1 MNKYNKYKFILTFC
15 IVVGILAIIR
25 HAFELQMPLSTY
37 KTEIIKTNVSVQD
50 TTTLCNNTKTTI
62 EEENAENNETTTLE
76 GLGVSNKDS
85 VHLFL
90 PEIYSPI
97 TYLHSYSA
105 CFPDINPIQLKA
117 AIAMGIEPV
126 ASREEAKKYL
136 ENHELVNITNSPFY
150 VVDPLTHSIPYLVPE
165 CQDLLNT
172 ICVNFI
178 DSLQAKGLPP
188 HLPIIT
194 SVLRTSK
201 DIKKLQVGN
210 VNSTTNS
217 CHCYGTTVD
226 ITYNRFYPVTG
237 NNKES
242 RKNVVRYNTQMKK
255 ILADVLLDLRM
266 QGRCYVKYE
275 IKQACFH
282 LTVRPT
288 QKHQL

>member
-1 MNKYNKYKFILTFC
+1 MNRYNKYKFILTFC
-15 IVVGILAIIR
+15 VVVGLLAIIR
-25 HAFELQMPLSTY
+25 HAFELQMPLPTH
-37 KTEIIKTNVSVQD
+37 TEVAITTDSIVQD
-50 TTTLCNNTKTTI
+50 TVLCDNTPKAIEDYTSEDHETATLK
-62 EEENAENNETTTLE
+62 A
-76 GLGVSNKDS
+76 LGVSDEDS
-85 VHLFL
+85 ADLFL

-105 CFPDINPIQLKA
+105 CFPDLNPVQLKA

-126 ASREEAKKYL
+126 ASREEAQRYL
-136 ENHELVNITNSPFY
+136 ENRELVNVTNSPFY

-178 DSLQAKGLPP
+178 DSLQSKGLPP
-188 HLPIIT
+188 HLPIVT

-242 RKNVVRYNTQMKK
+242 RKNVLRYNAQMKK
-255 ILADVLLDLRM
+255 ILAEVLLDLRM

-282 LTVRPT
+282 LTIRPT
-288 QKHQL
+288 KID

>member
-50 TTTLCNNTKTTI
+50 TTTLCYNTKTTI

-105 CFPDINPIQLKA
+105 CFPDINPVQLKA

-178 DSLQAKGLPP
+178 D
-188 HLPIIT
+188 
-194 SVLRTSK
+194 
-201 DIKKLQVGN
+201 N
-210 VNSTTNS
+210 
-217 CHCYGTTVD
+217 
-226 ITYNRFYPVTG
+226 
-237 NNKES
+237 
-242 RKNVVRYNTQMKK
+242 
-255 ILADVLLDLRM
+255 
-266 QGRCYVKYE
+266 
-275 IKQACFH
+275 FH
-282 LTVRPT
+282 AN
-288 QKHQL
+288 

>member
-105 CFPDINPIQLKA
+105 
-117 AIAMGIEPV
+117 
-126 ASREEAKKYL
+126 
-136 ENHELVNITNSPFY
+136 
-150 VVDPLTHSIPYLVPE
+150 
-165 CQDLLNT
+165 
-172 ICVNFI
+172 
-178 DSLQAKGLPP
+178 
-188 HLPIIT
+188 
-194 SVLRTSK
+194 
-201 DIKKLQVGN
+201 
-210 VNSTTNS
+210 
-217 CHCYGTTVD
+217 
-226 ITYNRFYPVTG
+226 
-237 NNKES
+237 
-242 RKNVVRYNTQMKK
+242 
-255 ILADVLLDLRM
+255 
-266 QGRCYVKYE
+266 
-275 IKQACFH
+275 
-282 LTVRPT
+282 
-288 QKHQL
+288 